1 MCYFKLPYSHLPI
14 SSSGVVV
21 KTNRL
26 IIILAVKTSGQ
37 VATGRGRMGLE
48 LPKSHIPRELLLFDL
63 FDSSMETSTHKAFFI
78 GPDLELAH

>member
-1 MCYFKLPYSHLPI
+1 MCYFNLPYSHLPV

-26 IIILAVKTSGQ
+26 IIMLAVKTSSQG
-37 VATGRGRMGLE
+37 VTGRGKMGLE

-63 FDSSMETSTHKAFFI
+63 FGSSMETSTHKAF
-78 GPDLELAH
+78 LYLT